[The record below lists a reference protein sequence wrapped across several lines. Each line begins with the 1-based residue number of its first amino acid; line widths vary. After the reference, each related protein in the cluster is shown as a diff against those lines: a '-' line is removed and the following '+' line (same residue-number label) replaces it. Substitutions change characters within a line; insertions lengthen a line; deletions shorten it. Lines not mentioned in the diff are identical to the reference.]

1 MNQSLNDVS
10 VVIATYNGEKYIV
23 KQLESIRNQTR
34 KPDEVI
40 IVDDRSNDNTFEIV
54 KEYIELYA
62 LWNWQVYLNN
72 CNLGYKGNFQKGIEL
87 ATGKYI
93 FLCDQDDEWERNK
106 IELMTQMMSDNPQIQ
121 ALNCGVRLIDGNPE
135 EIEYK
140 PLKNRYNCGFLYSEQ
155 PIGKI
160 S

>member
-1 MNQSLNDVS
+1 MNQALNDVS

-40 IVDDRSNDNTFEIV
+40 IVDDRSNDNTFKIV
-54 KEYIELYA
+54 KEYIQQYA
-62 LWNWQVYLNN
+62 LRNWRIYLND

-106 IELMTQMMSDNPQIQ
+106 IE
-121 ALNCGVRLIDGNPE
+121 
-135 EIEYK
+135 
-140 PLKNRYNCGFLYSEQ
+140 
-155 PIGKI
+155 
-160 S
+160 